1 MKKFKFESWRSSS
14 LSVSNFKSNLLI
26 CMVNKKLGQFTDI
39 SGILYPE
46 QNVLWEVEKQG
57 IICFRPYPFMVQVW
71 FVCVSVCVS
80 VFGKIMDNCEGGG
93 IFKNS

>member
-26 CMVNKKLGQFTDI
+26 RLVNKKLGQFTDI

-46 QNVLWEVEKQG
+46 QNVLWEVEKTG
-57 IICFRPYPFMVQVW
+57 HNLFSPIPFYGTGVICLCVCLCVRVW
-71 FVCVSVCVS
+71 E
-80 VFGKIMDNCEGGG
+80 NHE
-93 IFKNS
+93 